1 MLNTKRLVFLR
12 KRKVLK
18 QSDIADMLEIN
29 VATYGLLERS
39 GDFKAS
45 QIVKLAKFFNVKIA
59 YLFGEDGYDSEIIG
73 DNNNVLNANG
83 KHINLTNNGN
93 NSVAVLQ
100 EKIKGLEKEVK
111 NKDEIIKLLKEKL

>member
-1 MLNTKRLVFLR
+1 MLNTTKLEFLR
-12 KRKVLK
+12 KQRVLK
-18 QSDIADMLEIN
+18 QLDIAKMLKMN
-29 VATYGLLERS
+29 VSTYGNLCRS
-39 GDFKAS
+39 ADFRATD
-45 QIVKLAKFFNVKIA
+45 IVKLAKFFNVKVA
-59 YLFGEDGYDSEIIG
+59 SLFDEEDSEITG
-73 DNNNVLNANG
+73 DNNNVQNANG